1 MLKFFPMTMTRG
13 CLALKTQN
21 NYTYSLVTLLLGNLF
36 FSPISFAQKT
46 QENHSVI
53 LSISG
58 VDKKIEENIRKNLSL
73 NKIQS
78 SEKIDTAQI
87 KLLTERGKSE
97 IQAALHPFGYYH
109 AKLFAQFSSA
119 GHHHWYVHYHILT
132 GKPITLSKINI
143 KMTGDGSKNKEIIKS
158 SKQFP
163 LKPNE
168 VLNQETYTY
177 GKNELLAAA
186 IHEGY
191 LDAYFS
197 THEILVDLDK
207 NQADIHLELDTL
219 KAYEIGHIH
228 FSGSNFNER
237 FLKRFAKFYEH
248 EPYSPEKVLSFQ
260 QALQQSDYFKSAQV
274 EPNPNP
280 TNLQVPLD
288 VSLDPLKPN
297 KYTIGLGYGTDT
309 GIRGTLG
316 WERRYVNEWGHRFM
330 MNFRAGEKNHS
341 NELNVGYLIPGKFP
355 ITDNY
360 RLKGALHNENYLDTY
375 SRVQEIGISQ
385 NRQLGNWQRV
395 LTLSYRQEQFQQYD
409 TSLERQENLLL
420 PSVQFIKIVSDDLF
434 SPNIGHRF
442 AFNLKAAIGTL
453 LSDTSFFQPKIEYKY
468 LRKFTPDTKF
478 IFRTELGM
486 TVPDDINRIPLSQ
499 RFYAGGDQSI
509 RGFGYRALP
518 GNLDKH
524 GQVRAIGGG
533 YLAIGSIEL
542 EQKIYGPLSLAIF
555 SDAGNAFHRSNDRV
569 QISMGGGLRINTPIG
584 PIKADVARPLTDD
597 QYHWRIH
604 LQIGPEL

>member
-1 MLKFFPMTMTRG
+1 MTRG
-13 CLALKTQN
+13 CSALKTLN
-21 NYTYSLVTLLLGNLF
+21 NRSYYFIPLLLGSVF
-36 FSPISFAQKT
+36 FFPSCYAKESQNADFII
-46 QENHSVI
+46 V
-53 LSISG
+53 SISG
-58 VDKKIEENIRKNLSL
+58 VDKKTEDNIRKNLTL
-73 NKIQS
+73 NKLQS
-78 SEKIDTAQI
+78 NENIDASQI
-87 KLLTERGKSE
+87 KLLTERGKAE

-109 AKLFAQFSSA
+109 AKLFSNLSPNGQN
-119 GHHHWYVHYHILT
+119 HWFVHYHIIV
-132 GKPITLSKINI
+132 GQPVTLSKVNINMI
-143 KMTGDGSKNKEIIKS
+143 GDGSHNSEILNAL
-158 SKQFP
+158 KQFP
-163 LKPNE
+163 LKPND
-168 VLNQETYTY
+168 VLNQEVYTHS
-177 GKNELLAAA
+177 KNDLLTTA

-207 NQADIHLELDTL
+207 NQADIHLELNTL
-219 KAYEIGHIH
+219 KAYTIGHIH
-228 FSGSNFNER
+228 FSGSNFNEA
-237 FLKRFAKFYEH
+237 FLKRFAKFYEN

-260 QALQQSDYFKSAQV
+260 RALQQSDYFKSAQV
-274 EPNPNP
+274 EPNPDPN
-280 TNLQVPLD
+280 NRQVPLD
-288 VSLDPLKPN
+288 VTLDPLRPN

-316 WERRYVNEWGHRFM
+316 WERRYLNQWGHRFL
-330 MNFRAGEKNHS
+330 MNFRAGQKNNA
-341 NELNVGYLIPGKFP
+341 NELNVGYVIPGKFP

-360 RLKGALHNENYLDTY
+360 RLKAGLHNEDYLDSY
-375 SRVQEIGISQ
+375 SRVQEVGVSQ
-385 NRQLGNWQRV
+385 NRQLGDWQRV
-395 LTLSYRQEQFQQYD
+395 LTLAYRQEQFQQYD
-409 TSLERQENLLL
+409 TSLERDENLLL

-442 AFNLKAAIGTL
+442 TFNVKAAIGTL

-524 GQVRAIGGG
+524 GQERAIGGG
-533 YLAIGSIEL
+533 YLAIGSLEL
-542 EQKIYGPLSLAIF
+542 EQKVYGPLSLALF

-569 QISMGGGLRINTPIG
+569 QVSMGGGLRVNTPIG
-584 PIKADVARPLTDD
+584 PIKVDLARPLTDD
-597 QYHWRIH
+597 QHHWRIH
-604 LQIGPEL
+604 LQVGPEL